1 MTMNISSATLRP
13 NRQLITNIPPK
24 VTTRTAKYEARPRS
38 KTLWNSK
45 QIEFAMFRQIG
56 NFSYPKKKNS
66 GCQKKVENY
75 GSLKAVL
82 STSFQVATRR
92 GQQEQREYTQQVSV
106 VISNGCSREAAAA
119 LLCTSRFRQ
128 SFTKEQRQFLS
139 LHSFTTQK
147 VVINVVLA

>member
-56 NFSYPKKKNS
+56 NFSYPKKKIPAA
-66 GCQKKVENY
+66 KKR
-75 GSLKAVL
+75 LK
-82 STSFQVATRR
+82 
-92 GQQEQREYTQQVSV
+92 
-106 VISNGCSREAAAA
+106 IMEA
-119 LLCTSRFRQ
+119 
-128 SFTKEQRQFLS
+128 
-139 LHSFTTQK
+139 
-147 VVINVVLA
+147 